1 MLYSSAADLV
11 MAVHLAF
18 VVFVPFGA
26 LLALKWSWIPWVH
39 LPAAGWGFFIALTG
53 GVCPLTVAEKALRA
67 GAGEPVY
74 TGTFVQHYLGGVLSA
89 PATGRYALLATVTV
103 VNTLAY
109 GWLHLR
115 WARSRR
121 AAVRR

>member
-1 MLYSSAADLV
+1 MLYSSLADLV
-11 MAVHLAF
+11 MAIHLAF
-18 VVFVPFGA
+18 VLFVPFGA

-39 LPAAGWGFFIALTG
+39 LPAAGWGMFVSLTAG
-53 GVCPLTVAEKALRA
+53 ACPLTQAEKALRA
-67 GAGEPVY
+67 VAGEPVY
-74 TGTFVQHYLGGVLSA
+74 TGGFIDHYLRGAIDAQAGHYVL
-89 PATGRYALLATVTV
+89 PVVVTA

-115 WARSRR
+115 WVRSRR